1 MQREGEGHDLQGHF
15 CAFTPSY
22 CFYLISIFVSVLRNE
37 RGPAGWITC
46 FVLLVRPLKERCR
59 PWKPWLRPSSTSS
72 LEWPQSCLW
81 TCPSSSPSCLSL
93 TSWASQLP
101 WWSTTACELPTHW
114 AAVFSCLQPAGLGK
128 PRSNKPRLHSRS
140 SPRLTAIRD
149 HSLEMKLL
157 QKKAFVKRLLQSNSV
172 GDVSHW
178 PPYFLTSILP
188 LLPCLPVSHFQQLT
202 SKQVR
207 PHVKY
212 SNTNKMSGDRESF

>member
-1 MQREGEGHDLQGHF
+1 MTFR
-15 CAFTPSY
+15 AT
-22 CFYLISIFVSVLRNE
+22 SVLLPPPIVFNRFQSWFQCCVMKE
-37 RGPAGWITC
+37 DRPVESRA

-72 LEWPQSCLW
+72 LGWPQSCLW

-114 AAVFSCLQPAGLGK
+114 AAVFSCLQPAWLGK
-128 PRSNKPRLHSRS
+128 PRSNKRTLHSCS

-207 PHVKY
+207 PSCKSLQHK
-212 SNTNKMSGDRESF
+212 